1 MNVLQGEIVGMSL
14 AVPALL
20 LACVTYLLPLK
31 KRDLFGVRLV
41 ISMIVL
47 GGFGWWGRHWIIGG
61 RLMPI
66 VFYCL
71 LFLGM
76 AGMVW
81 FVCCVSAT
89 EAIYCA
95 ACAYLTQHL
104 AFSALIMISGGRGQQ
119 TDVLYDLQTTILGVG
134 FNVVIYLCVFVV
146 AYYVIA
152 RRLPQKGHYHVN
164 STHSLMLML
173 FTVLCSIILS
183 HLSTIHFRDEDG
195 MLVLLCRSYD
205 MICCIITLWAQYGKS
220 KELAIQEQMMAELEL
235 KRQQIQQYESY
246 QENVELINYKCHD
259 LKQQVASL
267 RESGGGTLPE
277 AVLSKVEESVMIYD
291 SYVKTGNEALD
302 TILTERNLWCEK
314 NGITMSCMIDGSCLG
329 FMDTVDLF
337 AVFGNALTNAIESVS
352 KIAERE
358 KRMISVM
365 AFVRMDVLFIQF
377 ENYYESELVRHG
389 ELPESTKERD
399 GNHGYGLKSIKYS
412 VEKYKGCMTIDTED
426 HIFILRITIPLAP
439 AWQP

>member
-1 MNVLQGEIVGMSL
+1 MNGIEGEIAGMGL

-20 LACVTYLLPLK
+20 LACVIYLLPLK
-31 KRDLFGVRLV
+31 KRPRFGARL
-41 ISMIVL
+41 ILSLAAL
-47 GGFGWWGRHWIIGG
+47 GGFGWWSSLWIMGG
-61 RLMPI
+61 NLMPI

-76 AGMVW
+76 TGMVW
-81 FVCCVSAT
+81 IVCDVSAT
-89 EAIYCA
+89 EAVYCA

-104 AFSALIMISGGRGQQ
+104 AFSVLIVISGGSGRHSD
-119 TDVLYDLQTTILGVG
+119 TLDLQITFLGVA
-134 FNVVIYLCVFVV
+134 FNVVIYLCIFAA

-164 STHSLMLML
+164 SFHSLMLML
-173 FTVLCSIILS
+173 FTVLSSIVLS
-183 HLSTIHFRDEDG
+183 HLSTIHFRDEKG
-195 MLVLLCRSYD
+195 MLVFLCRSYD
-205 MICCIITLWAQYGKS
+205 MICCIIALWAQYGKS
-220 KELAIQEQMMAELEL
+220 KELAIQERMLEELEL

-259 LKQQVASL
+259 LKQQVAAL
-267 RESGGGTLPE
+267 RESKGGLPDE
-277 AVLSKVEESVMIYD
+277 VLSKVEESVMIYD

-314 NGITMSCMIDGSCLG
+314 NGITMSCMIDGESLR
-329 FMDTVDLF
+329 FMDTPDLF
-337 AVFGNALTNAIESVS
+337 AIFGNALTNAIESVS

-377 ENYYESELVRHG
+377 ENYYESELVWRG
-389 ELPESTKERD
+389 ELPESTKEQD
-399 GNHGYGLKSIKYS
+399 GSHGYGLKSVKYS

-426 HIFILRITIPLAP
+426 HIFILRITIPLAHM
-439 AWQP
+439 AKEI